1 MLFKL
6 RLIHDVCRNSRCK
19 DNTQKGKMQIIG
31 GKITILFVFFIA
43 CPARTPCPAAMGA
56 SLKID

>member
-1 MLFKL
+1 MCVV
-6 RLIHDVCRNSRCK
+6 IHAAK
-19 DNTQKGKMQIIG
+19 IIHKKGKMQIIG